1 MTGYAL
7 NPPTRPNLFEAASV
21 SRGMDSVI
29 GDIRDIETL
38 HAAIRRAEP
47 EIVIHMAAQPLVR
60 YGYQHPIETYATNVM
75 GTVNLLEGIRA
86 APTVRAVLNV
96 TTDKCYENKEWL
108 WGYRE
113 IDRLGG
119 YDPYSSSKACSE
131 LVSAAYQSSYFNPGD
146 YSRHRVA
153 AATARAGNVI
163 GGGDWAA
170 DRLLPDL
177 LKAFSER
184 ERAIVRNPLAT
195 RPWQHVLE
203 PLSGY
208 LMVLEKLVTNGPE
221 YGGAWNFGP
230 RDGDARSVREIAD
243 HVASLWGDSATW
255 IIEESNEVH
264 EANLLKLDI
273 SKARKILGWEP
284 LLELP
289 RALELLVDWTR
300 RWGDGADM
308 KEFTLSQIYQY
319 QSQRQAIAGL

>member
-1 MTGYAL
+1 MA
-7 NPPTRPNLFEAASV
+7 
-21 SRGMDSVI
+21 SVI
-29 GDIRDIETL
+29 GDIRDVETL

-75 GTVNLLEGIRA
+75 GTVHLLEGIRMV
-86 APTVRAVLNV
+86 PTVRAVLNV

-131 LVSAAYQSSYFNPGD
+131 LVSAAYRSSYFNPD
-146 YSRHRVA
+146 EYSRHRVA
-153 AATARAGNVI
+153 VATARAGNVI

-177 LKAFSER
+177 LKAFSKR
-184 ERAIVRNPLAT
+184 ECAIVRNPLAT

-208 LMVLEKLVTNGPE
+208 LMILEKLVTNGPQ
-221 YGGAWNFGP
+221 YSGAWNFGP
-230 RDGDARSVREIAD
+230 RDSDARSVREIAD
-243 HVASLWGDSATW
+243 CVASLWGDSATW
-255 IIEESNEVH
+255 SAQENNEVH

-273 SKARKILGWEP
+273 SKATKVLGWEP

-289 RALELLVDWTR
+289 RALKLLVDWTR
-300 RWGDGADM
+300 RWEDGAEM
-308 KEFTLSQIYQY
+308 KQVTLNQIYEY

>member
-1 MTGYAL
+1 MSLWLQSLGATVTGYAL
-7 NPPTRPNLFEAASV
+7 SPPTRPNLFEAASV
-21 SRGMDSVI
+21 SNGMESVI
-29 GDIRDIETL
+29 GDIRDVETL

-75 GTVNLLEGIRA
+75 GTVHLLEGIRMV
-86 APTVRAVLNV
+86 PTVRAVLNV

-255 IIEESNEVH
+255 SIEESNEVH

-300 RWGDGADM
+300 RWEMAR
-308 KEFTLSQIYQY
+308 I
-319 QSQRQAIAGL
+319 